1 MPKPQNH
8 KGYSCRINILKYVKI
23 DDKWR
28 FAPAQTQNNKLKL
41 DWVLVDGKTER
52 HAEGTYYIEWYENG
66 IRRRQSV
73 KDSAEVLEQSRRKA
87 IELDAGKAG
96 IEIAESEEGE
106 RIRVRDAVA
115 AYLKEIEPPQ
125 REPKTYKAYKHCLEL
140 FAQTCR
146 KTYLQEVT
154 RDDLLHF
161 IRKLY
166 ELGCGPRTAYNRAVI
181 VSQLLK
187 LNGIAGLLH
196 KRDWPKYVDPIRS
209 IYEPEELSA
218 LFAACQPEEKTLFLF
233 YLLTGMRDKEVR
245 HSTWRD
251 VDFRNHIVRVTA
263 KAQWG
268 FKPKNKEEREIPV
281 PASLMAELKAHKER
295 QSNNNPNNLVF
306 PTTTGEPDK
315 KHEWKLKRIAYK
327 AGMNCGR
334 CRSRHGNKCSEGE
347 YCSNWFLH
355 KFRHTFATRNLQDH
369 VCDIR
374 TLQLWLGHSDLA
386 STMVYLKA
394 VRNKD
399 VAARVN
405 GSELAAFAFAT
416 AGASVTQVHTRS

>member
-1 MPKPQNH
+1 MPKAQNH
-8 KGYSCRINILKYVKI
+8 QGYSCRVNILKYIKV
-23 DDKWR
+23 DGKWR
-28 FAPAQTQNNKLKL
+28 FAPAQTQNNKLKQ
-41 DWVLVDGKTER
+41 DCVMVDGRAER
-52 HAEGTYYIEWYENG
+52 HPEGTYYIEWYENG
-66 IRRRQSV
+66 VRRRQSV
-73 KDSAEVLEQSRRKA
+73 KDSAEVLEHARRKA

-125 REPKTYKAYKHCLEL
+125 REPKTHKAYKHCLEL

-181 VSQLLK
+181 VSHLLK

-209 IYEPEELSA
+209 IYEPEELTT

-245 HSTWRD
+245 YCTWRD
-251 VDFRNHIVRVTA
+251 VDSRNHSVRVTA
-263 KAQWG
+263 KPQWG
-268 FKPKNKEEREIPV
+268 FKPKNKEERAIPI
-281 PASLMAELKAHKER
+281 PESLVAELKAHKER
-295 QSNNNPNNLVF
+295 LGGKNPNNLIF
-306 PTTTGEPDK
+306 PTATGEP
-315 KHEWKLKRIAYK
+315 
-327 AGMNCGR
+327 
-334 CRSRHGNKCSEGE
+334 
-347 YCSNWFLH
+347 
-355 KFRHTFATRNLQDH
+355 
-369 VCDIR
+369 
-374 TLQLWLGHSDLA
+374 
-386 STMVYLKA
+386 
-394 VRNKD
+394 
-399 VAARVN
+399 
-405 GSELAAFAFAT
+405 EL
-416 AGASVTQVHTRS
+416 